1 MERLLALVFL
11 SLPLPG
17 AAEDSPARKRCARR
31 RWKHHCA
38 DLIQT
43 GRGTFASAGA
53 LARAAVLLAAA
64 LALAGSA
71 AFGQSPLASITGLAL
86 DPSGAPVP
94 DARVELENTATGVRQ
109 ETRTNAT
116 GLYVFPNL
124 APGVYRLSAEAAG
137 FRRFEAG
144 GIEAAAY
151 RTVRQDVRFE
161 LASQAAEVT
170 VTAAASPVVQSET
183 PGVGVQLDS
192 RLILEL
198 PTNLRSVYNNAGDS
212 GLIANLMPL
221 TVPGVVQMGNGAYWM
236 SPGAGPNGLRVKV
249 DGIDTTFGDFGSP
262 DPVSQ
267 PSMESVEE
275 FTASI
280 AGNRAEFSGLGAVTT
295 VTRTGTND
303 LHGSL
308 FWYGRNAALDA
319 RNPFLPARG
328 FQNIHNYGATLSGPV
343 RRNRTFFTATADLI
357 DGVRGYTFTS
367 NVPTLAMRRGEFTGP
382 VRDPLAGN
390 APFADNRIPPARIA
404 PEAARAQQLL
414 YPLPNFG
421 PETLAAGNYRAAF
434 NGAEWHRLL
443 EGRID
448 HNFPG
453 AQSGF
458 LRYQYKHDDYDIP
471 GARGQLPPV
480 TEGTSNNVRKMHMA
494 VAGHAW
500 TLSPSMFNEFRAGLV
515 VLESKSSA
523 DVKGQDLLDRI
534 GIRGLP
540 PRPGAPGVPRFA
552 VAGLS
557 TFTQILLNPVIDGH
571 IQVSDNLTRVSGR
584 HTVKGGAEY
593 IRWFVNRHV
602 TSNPAL
608 FGDFSFTNRFSGQ
621 PYGDF
626 LLGLPTTVGRID
638 PWAAQYFRWNDLSFF
653 VQDDWKI
660 TPRFSLSYG
669 IRYEYNGPPYARD
682 DNFYN
687 FNPATGAVT
696 LASAAARRLVSPFYP
711 STLPVETAADA
722 GLDRTLRRADLN
734 NWAPRL
740 GFSWRLDG
748 AGKTVVRGGA
758 GYYYGHFSVAA
769 LANQV
774 AGPFAVSTTANNAIM
789 GGQPLFTL
797 ANPFAAPG
805 SAGTLNVNGL
815 TPDLRN
821 MHSLQYTL
829 SVERELA
836 PNLGV
841 RLSYIGAKGTQLPYL
856 RNINQPLPSTQPFSQ
871 SRRPYPIYNNVIF
884 AENGANNSYQGL
896 QAGVLKRYS
905 RGLQLQSA
913 WVWAKQLSEVDD
925 TNNAELNTQIENA
938 WDRRR
943 DRANVYSVPRHQWM
957 NQALWDVPFG
967 RGPLLGGWQLNF
979 LFNVSTGH
987 WLNPVFTGSDPSNT
1001 NTFGG
1006 RPDVA
1011 GALRYPKTLAAWFDR
1026 TAFAVPPANSGR
1038 FGNAGRN
1045 IVEGPGYVIFN
1056 AGAQKRLSL
1065 PREQQLLLGASFT
1078 NVLNHMNPGQ
1088 PNMTV
1093 NVSAGGTITSTHVF
1107 LPAGTPRQGMLLLR
1121 WKF

>member
-1 MERLLALVFL
+1 MNPV
-11 SLPLPG
+11 
-17 AAEDSPARKRCARR
+17 
-31 RWKHHCA
+31 
-38 DLIQT
+38 
-43 GRGTFASAGA
+43 
-53 LARAAVLLAAA
+53 
-64 LALAGSA
+64 LALASNGGLRGRRRSWKGLKQDFRLAFETFRFGVVLVA
-71 AFGQSPLASITGLAL
+71 ALFAAAGAARAQSPLGAVTGLAL

-94 DARVELENTATGVRQ
+94 EARIVLENSATGIRQ
-109 ETRTNAT
+109 ETRTNTA
-116 GLYVFPNL
+116 GNYVFVNL
-124 APGVYRLSAEAAG
+124 APGPYRLSAEAKG
-137 FRRFEAG
+137 FRRFEAAG
-144 GIEAAAY
+144 LEVAAY
-151 RTVRQDVRFE
+151 RTVRQDVRFD
-161 LASQAAEVT
+161 LASTATEVT
-170 VTAAASPVVQSET
+170 VSEAASPLVQSET
-183 PGVGVQLDS
+183 PSVGVQLSS
-192 RLILEL
+192 RLVLEL

-236 SPGAGPNGLRVKV
+236 SPGAGPNGLRLKV
-249 DGIDTTFGDFGSP
+249 DGVDTTFGNFGSP

-267 PSMESVEE
+267 PSLESVEE
-275 FTASI
+275 FTANI
-280 AGNRAEFSGLGAVTT
+280 AGNRAEFSGLGTVTT
-295 VTRTGTND
+295 VTKTGTNN

-308 FWYGRNAALDA
+308 FWFGRNAALDA
-319 RNPFLPARG
+319 RNPFLPSRA
-328 FQNIHNYGATLSGPV
+328 FQNIHNYGASLGGPL
-343 RRNRTFFTATADLI
+343 RKDRTFFTATADLI

-367 NVPTLAMRRGEFTGP
+367 NVPTLAMRRGEFAAA
-382 VRDPLAGN
+382 VRDPLAGG
-390 APFADNRIPPARIA
+390 APFADNRIPQSRTA
-404 PEAARAQQLL
+404 PEAARAQELL
-414 YPLPNFG
+414 YPAPNFG
-421 PETLAAGNYRAAF
+421 AETLAVGNYRAAF

-443 EGRID
+443 EGRVD
-448 HNFPG
+448 HNFSS

-500 TLSPSMFNEFRAGLV
+500 TISPSMFNEFRSGLV

-523 DVKGQDLLDRI
+523 DVKGQDLLNRI
-534 GIRGLP
+534 GIRGLL
-540 PRPGAPGVPRFA
+540 PRPGAPGVPRFS

-571 IQVSDNLTRVSGR
+571 FQVSDNLTRVAGR
-584 HTVKGGAEY
+584 HTVKAGIEY

-660 TPRFSLSYG
+660 HPRISLSYG
-669 IRYEYNGPPYARD
+669 LRHEYNGPPLARD

-687 FNPATGAVT
+687 FNVANGAAT
-696 LASAAARRLVSPFYP
+696 LASAAARRLTSPFYP
-711 STLPVETAADA
+711 SALPLETAEEA
-722 GLDRTLRRADLN
+722 GLGRTLRRADKN
-734 NWAPRL
+734 NWAPRI
-740 GFSWRLDG
+740 GFSWRLDETG
-748 AGKTVVRGGA
+748 RTVVRGGA
-758 GYYYGHFSVAA
+758 GIYYGHFSVAA
-769 LANQV
+769 LGNQV
-774 AGPFAVSTTANNAIM
+774 AGPFAVSTTSNNAIS
-789 GGQPLFTL
+789 GGTPLFTL

-805 SAGTLNVNGL
+805 SAGTLNLNGL

-821 MHSLQYTL
+821 MYSLQYTL
-829 SVERELA
+829 SVERELSR
-836 PNLGV
+836 NLGV
-841 RLSYIGAKGTQLPYL
+841 RLTYIGTKGTQLPYL
-856 RNINQPLPSTQPFSQ
+856 RNINQPLPSTQPFAQ
-871 SRRPYPIYNNVIF
+871 SRRPYPIYNNVVY

-896 QAGVLKRYS
+896 QAGVVKRYS
-905 RGLQLQSA
+905 RGLQLQST
-913 WVWAKQLSEVDD
+913 WIWAKQLSEVDD

-938 WDRRR
+938 YDRRR

-957 NQALWDVPFG
+957 NQALWELPLG

-979 LFNVSTGH
+979 LLNLSTGH

-1011 GALRYPKTLAAWFDR
+1011 GPLTYPRTLAAWFDR
-1026 TAFAVPPANSGR
+1026 AAFAPPPAGAGR

-1045 IVEGPGYVIFN
+1045 VIEGPGYVVFN
-1056 AGAQKRLSL
+1056 AGVLKRFTL
-1065 PREQQLLLGASFT
+1065 PREHQLEAGASFT
-1078 NVLNHMNPGQ
+1078 NLLNHFNYGQ

-1107 LPAGTPRQGMLLLR
+1107 LPAGTPRQGMLTLR

>member
-1 MERLLALVFL
+1 MSRIPALVLPCKFRRPAGAVGRLKQNGGRTFQTFL
-11 SLPLPG
+11 SFAGFALLFLAGAPPLP
-17 AAEDSPARKRCARR
+17 A
-31 RWKHHCA
+31 
-38 DLIQT
+38 
-43 GRGTFASAGA
+43 
-53 LARAAVLLAAA
+53 
-64 LALAGSA
+64 
-71 AFGQSPLASITGLAL
+71 QSPLGSVTGLAL

-94 DARVELENTATGVRQ
+94 EARITLENAATGVRQ
-109 ETRTNAT
+109 ETRTNAA
-116 GLYVFPNL
+116 GLYAFPNL
-124 APGVYRLSAEAAG
+124 TPGAYRLTAEAQG

-144 GIEAAAY
+144 GLEVAAY
-151 RTVRQDVRFE
+151 RTLRQDVPFE
-161 LASQAAEVT
+161 LATATTEVT
-170 VTAAASPVVQSET
+170 VSEAASPVVQSET
-183 PGVGVQLDS
+183 PSVGVRLSS
-192 RLILEL
+192 RMVLEL

-236 SPGAGPNGLRVKV
+236 SPGAGPNGLRLKV
-249 DGIDTTFGDFGSP
+249 DGIDTTFGNFGSP

-275 FTASI
+275 FTANI
-280 AGNRAEFSGLGAVTT
+280 AGNRAEFSGLGTVTT
-295 VTRTGTND
+295 VTKTGTNE
-303 LHGSL
+303 LHGSV
-308 FWYGRNAALDA
+308 FWYARNAALDA
-319 RNPFLPARG
+319 RNPFLPQRG
-328 FQNIHNYGATLSGPV
+328 FQNIHNYGATAAGPL
-343 RRNRTFFTATADLI
+343 RRDRTFFTVTADLI

-367 NVPTLAMRRGEFTGP
+367 NVPTLAMRRGEFSTP
-382 VRDPLAGN
+382 VRDPLAVN
-390 APFADNRIPPARIA
+390 APFPDNRIPQPRIA
-404 PEAARAQQLL
+404 PEAARAQDLL

-421 PETLAAGNYRAAF
+421 PETLTVGNYRAAF
-434 NGAEWHRLL
+434 NGSEWHRLL

-448 HNFPG
+448 HHFSS

-480 TEGTSNNVRKMHMA
+480 TEGTSNNVRRMNMA
-494 VAGHAW
+494 VLGHAW
-500 TLSPSMFNEFRAGLV
+500 TLGPGMFNEFRAGLV
-515 VLESKSSA
+515 HLDSSSSA

-557 TFTQILLNPVIDGH
+557 TFTQSLLNPVIDGH
-571 IQVSDNLTRVSGR
+571 FQLSDNLTRVAGR
-584 HTVKGGAEY
+584 HTVKAGIEY

-608 FGDFSFTNRFSGQ
+608 FGDFNFTNRFSGQ

-638 PWAAQYFRWNDLSFF
+638 PWAAQYFRWNDVSFF

-660 TPRFSLSYG
+660 TPRLSLNYG
-669 IRYEYNGPPYARD
+669 LRYEYNGPPYARD

-687 FNPATGAVT
+687 FNRANGAVM

-711 STLPVETAADA
+711 ASLPVETAQDV
-722 GLDRTLRRADLN
+722 GLGRTLRRADRN

-748 AGKTVVRGGA
+748 AGRTVVRGGA
-758 GYYYGHFSVAA
+758 GLYYGHFSVAA
-769 LANQV
+769 LSNQV
-774 AGPFAVSTTANNAIM
+774 AGPFAVSTTANNAIT

-797 ANPFAAPG
+797 ANPFAVPG

-815 TPDLRN
+815 DPNLRN
-821 MHSLQYTL
+821 MESFQYTL
-829 SVERELA
+829 TVERELS

-841 RLSYIGAKGTQLPYL
+841 RVSYIGTKGTQLPYL
-856 RNINQPLPSTQPFSQ
+856 RNINQPLPSTQPFAQ
-871 SRRPYPIYNNVIF
+871 ARRPYPVYNNVIF

-905 RGLQLQSA
+905 RGLQFQSA
-913 WVWAKQLSEVDD
+913 WIWAKQLSEVDD

-938 WDRRR
+938 YDRRR

-967 RGPLLGGWQLNF
+967 RGPLFGGWQLSF
-979 LFNVSTGH
+979 LLNLSTGH

-1006 RPDVA
+1006 RPDVVA
-1011 GALRYPKTLAAWFDR
+1011 PLAYPKTLAAWFDR
-1026 TAFAVPPANSGR
+1026 TALAPPPANAGR

-1045 IVEGPGYVIFN
+1045 VVEGPGYVVFN
-1056 AGAQKRLSL
+1056 AGALKRFAL
-1065 PREQQLLLGASFT
+1065 PRESQLELGASFS
-1078 NVLNHMNPGQ
+1078 NVLNHFNYGQ

-1093 NVSAGGTITSTHVF
+1093 NVTAGGTITSTHIF
-1107 LPAGTPRQGMLLLR
+1107 LPAGTPRQGMLTLR